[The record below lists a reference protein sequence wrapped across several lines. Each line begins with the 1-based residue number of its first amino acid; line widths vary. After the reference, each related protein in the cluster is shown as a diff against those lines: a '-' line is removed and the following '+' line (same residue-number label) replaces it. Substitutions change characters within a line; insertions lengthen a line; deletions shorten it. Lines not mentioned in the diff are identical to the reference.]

1 LLHKIQKDRPLTITD
16 GWDNQTLHHQEKK
29 ILQISHAFANLAVM
43 HHEKLALT
51 TNLSVDGLQVIVCI
65 NYDHNNQLIHQS
77 STSKFAKV
85 LRMVFSRNYRSEGEL
100 SNYPNLAILDSK
112 IPSVVEPNNSETLIH
127 HIYHNW

>member
-1 LLHKIQKDRPLTITD
+1 
-16 GWDNQTLHHQEKK
+16 
-29 ILQISHAFANLAVM
+29 M